1 MNRSELT
8 QQECELLQI
17 VAEND
22 LNITAAAEA
31 AFLHRN
37 TVVYHLKS
45 IENKTGL
52 NPRNFFDLAKLL
64 GEDVETHIPYRE
76 RQTVCQSAIV
86 KYGAEHQ
93 LNKFNEEL
101 GEFLAE
107 LGRMRNGEGNPEAF
121 ADELADLSIMLEQL
135 RLIFGVNDEVWHHT
149 DYKIDRLRRRIQ
161 GESD

>member
-1 MNRSELT
+1 MNCSELT
-8 QQECELLQI
+8 QQECELLQS

-37 TVVYHLKS
+37 TVVYHLKR

-64 GEDVETHIPYRE
+64 GENVETHIPYRE
-76 RQTVCQSAIV
+76 RQTVCQAAIV

-93 LNKFNEEL
+93 LNKFDEEL

-135 RLIFGVNDEVWHHT
+135 RLIFGVNDEVWNHT
-149 DYKIDRLRRRIQ
+149 DYKIERLRRRIQ

>member
-1 MNRSELT
+1 MNYNELT
-8 QQECELLQI
+8 QREQEIMRCFADNDMRVTP
-17 VAEND
+17 VAE
-22 LNITAAAEA
+22 AM
-31 AFLHRN
+31 HYHQN
-37 TVVYHLKS
+37 TVSYYLKR
-45 IENKTGL
+45 IYEKTGL
-52 NPRNFFDLAKLL
+52 NPRNFYDLAKLM
-64 GEDVETHIPYRE
+64 GEDVGTHIPYME
-76 RQTVCQSAIV
+76 RQTVCQAAIV